1 MSVPPVTCHAA
12 ERNTLAERHWAWRAG
27 IGEGLEWSLTDPR
40 SGRVVLAT
48 CERFEVWTVGPSVSA
63 PPGWVRRGRDHAAI
77 THLFRLASG
86 LDSRIP
92 GEPHILGQVR
102 DALTD
107 PRNRVT
113 PPLGR
118 LFQGALRVGR
128 HIRRVAGLDRLQ
140 ESYVTVTVDHL
151 AATRDSAGA
160 PVGIVGGGAMA
171 RDLVKEL
178 TRRGEGPV
186 VVLARH
192 PARAAGRFGALP
204 AECDIRPLTD
214 LEDLVPTLEALVLAT
229 SASHPV
235 LDLVTVPHRPT
246 RLTVIDLGMP
256 PNLAWAT
263 PSPPWVE
270 VWRLEDLG
278 RGADLAPRI
287 LRQAELS
294 VTAEVRRFVERYRV
308 AARHTQ
314 HTGETWT

>member
-1 MSVPPVTCHAA
+1 MSRPPVTCHAA
-12 ERNTLAERHWAWRAG
+12 ERDTLGERHRAWRAG
-27 IGEGLEWSLTDPR
+27 NGEGLEWSLTGPR

-48 CERFEVWTVGPSVSA
+48 CERFEVWTEGSSVSA
-63 PPGWVRRGRDHAAI
+63 PPGWVRRGRDHTATA
-77 THLFRLASG
+77 HLFRVASG

-118 LFQGALRVGR
+118 LFQAALRVGR
-128 HIRRVAGLDRLQ
+128 RVRRLAGFDRLQ
-140 ESYVTVTVDHL
+140 ASYVTLTVGYLSDV
-151 AATRDSAGA
+151 RDSAGP

-171 RDLVKEL
+171 RDLVTEL
-178 TRRGEGPV
+178 TRRGGGPV
-186 VVLARH
+186 TVLTRH
-192 PARAAGRFGALP
+192 PERTVERFGAVP

-214 LEDLVPTLEALVLAT
+214 LEKLVPALETLVLAT

-235 LDLVTVPHRPT
+235 LDLATVRPRPT

-263 PSPPWVE
+263 PSPPWVV

-287 LRQAELS
+287 LRHAELS

-308 AARHTQ
+308 AARYTQ
-314 HTGETWT
+314 QTGETWT